1 MSKYTNEQLKKMA
14 TEFIEAEKNGDMR
27 CGFLMMKMQ
36 MLTRMHNADIHS
48 RIVAFS
54 NLET

>member
-14 TEFIEAEKNGDMR
+14 TEFIEAEKNGDIR

>member
-14 TEFIEAEKNGDMR
+14 TEFIESEKRGDIR